1 MKKFLLFNVM
11 LACTCTMTLSAAGP
25 FQTFKIIT
33 QESGKSARIVGV
45 ADGVFLEGDVEI
57 PSSVTK
63 DGVKY
68 TVKEIGYDHIISDQ
82 HHPDDTQSG
91 IPVFYNQKKMTSI
104 YIPSTITYIA
114 DNAFVGC
121 TGLTRFRVSSGN
133 KTYKVID
140 DVLYAWSGDWLWL
153 LHYPA
158 AKEGSS
164 FTVPEPTT
172 MIEPWAFAS
181 AKYLTTLY
189 IYPCYRSLSPGWSL
203 GNYSISSFRHV
214 ANTHYTESY
223 KITNGMLITANDD
236 ENVELL
242 AVPPLKQYELLNIPS
257 EVTRI
262 QDLALANSRIKAVA
276 IPSSVKSIGNEAFLH
291 STINTISIPSTVTEI
306 GYGLFRECRSLTTA
320 TVNAAVKDLPEWT
333 FEGCTA
339 LTSAKLGISITNI
352 SPHAYQGCASLKSY
366 SLNGIKTMEY
376 NNMGRMRPS
385 PGIFMRSGLE
395 SVNWPSTVTTIPAQT
410 FYDCY
415 DLKSITLKE
424 ETREVQELA
433 FHQTA
438 IETFNTMNL
447 NRIENDVF
455 ANCSD
460 LRKLVIADSPNRLLL
475 GKRAFWVGQNGSN
488 TQVYINHKDVGLI
501 PFYGNSSDDKD
512 WGHAFYRMGDY
523 TCYSSRLTPPY
534 FPSDWTALYVPARV
548 KDYYNTNFN
557 SLGGEIYEMFA
568 YEPDLDNRKVKITP
582 NYSWI
587 KITGVRF
594 DDEAGVKSGDPAVW
608 TAKDNAVKP
617 TEVTIDYTV
626 NGVKMTTTYTAKYNS
641 GIGDIEFDETDTP
654 VEYYDLHG
662 NKVDTPTHGIYIR
675 RQGSHSEKII
685 L

>member
-45 ADGVFLEGDVEI
+45 AEGVVLEGDVEI

-68 TVKEIGYDHIISDQ
+68 TVKGIGYDHIISDH

-121 TGLTRFRVSSGN
+121 TGLTRFRVSSEN

-140 DVLYAWSGDWLWL
+140 DVLYTWSGDWLWL

-181 AKYLTTLY
+181 ARYLTTLY

-203 GNYSISSFRHV
+203 GNNTISSFRHV

-223 KITNGMLITANDD
+223 KIINGMLITANDD

-257 EVTRI
+257 EVTKI

-306 GYGLFRECRSLTTA
+306 GYGMFRECRSLTTA
-320 TVNAAVKDLPEWT
+320 TVNANVTNLPEWT

-339 LTSAKLGISITNI
+339 LTSAKLGSAITNI
-352 SPHAYQGCASLKSY
+352 FPLAYNGCSSLKSY
-366 SLNGIKTMEY
+366 SLNGIKSMEY
-376 NNMGRMRPS
+376 SHYGEKLPS
-385 PGIFMRSGLE
+385 YGIFQNCGLE
-395 SVNWPSTVTTIPAQT
+395 SINWPSGVTTIPSDT
-410 FYDCY
+410 FWECEN
-415 DLKSITLKE
+415 LKSITIKD
-424 ETREVQELA
+424 ETRIIEDLA
-433 FHQTA
+433 FYGTA

-447 NRIENDVF
+447 TEIHRNAF
-455 ANCSD
+455 ANCD
-460 LRKLVIADSPNRLLL
+460 KLRKVVIADSPNKLLL
-475 GKRAFWVGQNGSN
+475 AKGAFFLGFYGSN
-488 TQVYINHKDVGLI
+488 TQLYINHKNIGLL
-501 PFYGNSSDDKD
+501 PLYGDDKD
-512 WGHAFYRMGDY
+512 WGQAFQRWGSY
-523 TCYSSRLTPPY
+523 TCYSSRLTPQY
-534 FPSDWTALYVPARV
+534 FPTDWSVLYVPARV
-548 KDYYNTNFN
+548 SKHYDTNFN
-557 SLGGEIYEMFA
+557 GENGEIYEMFT
-568 YEPDLDNRKVKITP
+568 YEPDFGHKRVRISP
-582 NYSWI
+582 NYSWV
-587 KITGVRF
+587 KITAVNF
-594 DDEAGVKSGDPAVW
+594 DGRDAKASTDQTVW
-608 TAKDNAVKP
+608 TCSGITDTPK
-617 TEVTIDYTV
+617 EVTLDYTV

-641 GIGDIEFDETDTP
+641 AAIGDTEMDDDDAAP
-654 VEYYDLHG
+654 VYYDLHG
-662 NKVDTPTHGIYIR
+662 SKVNNPTQGIYIR
-675 RQGSHSEKII
+675 VQGAKREKII